1 MQPAWLELLHL
12 QGPSTPEKRKL
23 VRALGGPAEALRAD
37 AAALEEILGK
47 RNKRRPPPQRQP
59 ANVEADLAALARC
72 GGRFIGFTETEFPSL
87 LNEIPGAPLGLFTLG
102 ACELLTTPQLAV
114 VGSRGPT
121 PSGRRTTEQL
131 AADLCACGLT
141 ITSGMA
147 FGIDHAAHRGCLDA
161 GGGTIAVTA
170 SGIDIAYPRALDALH
185 REIAERGL
193 LVSEYPPGM
202 PPKRE
207 HFPQRNRII
216 SGLSLGTLVVE
227 AGIRSGSLIT
237 ARLAGEQGREV
248 FAVPGS
254 IHVEVSRGC
263 HRLLRQGAKLVECAA
278 DVIEELG
285 QFFGAPAPG
294 DNAAATGKLPATA
307 GKLPAAANPAAPP
320 SPETAH
326 VHGLIDYTPLSID
339 EIIAQS
345 GLTADK
351 VSHILMQLELRGLI
365 AATTGGYQRM
375 PQ

>member
-1 MQPAWLELLHL
+1 MQPDWLTLLHL
-12 QGPSTPEKRKL
+12 TGLTIPEKRKL
-23 VRALGGPAEALRAD
+23 VRALGGPAEVLRAD

-47 RNKRRPPPQRQP
+47 RNKRRSQKPVQPQP
-59 ANVEADLAALARC
+59 AKVEADLAALARC
-72 GGRFIGFTETEFPSL
+72 GGWFIGFSEADFSPL
-87 LNEIPGAPLGLFTLG
+87 LNEINGAPLGLFALG
-102 ACELLTTPQLAV
+102 ARALLLTPQLAV
-114 VGSRGPT
+114 VGSREPT

-131 AADLCACGLT
+131 AAELSRAGLG

-193 LVSEYPPGM
+193 LVSEYPPGA

-278 DVIEELG
+278 DVTEELG
-285 QFFGAPAPG
+285 QFFDARAAGAH
-294 DNAAATGKLPATA
+294 AA
-307 GKLPAAANPAAPP
+307 
-320 SPETAH
+320 
-326 VHGLIDYTPLSID
+326 
-339 EIIAQS
+339 
-345 GLTADK
+345 
-351 VSHILMQLELRGLI
+351 I
-365 AATTGGYQRM
+365 AAKTAAESGDEQHLAALEALTVHYEKAG
-375 PQ
+375 